1 MFWSTRLPTSPPGS
15 HSCGGERRQTL
26 TVPPRQSLG
35 LYPTPLQHLDTI
47 SARYGRDIWIKRDD
61 LCGVALGGNK
71 VRKLEFLLAQAKAQ
85 GCDTVIT
92 TGGAQSN
99 HAMLTAAC
107 AARLGMQAILLLK
120 ARGVM
125 ERRGNLVLDDLYGA
139 RVRFVDTD
147 SYDDIHAQAQQLSLD
162 LEAQGHRAFWIPL
175 GGSTPLGTLGYVEGV
190 RELAE
195 QAQALGFRPGHLV
208 CATGSGGTA
217 AGLFLGASR
226 VLPEAQV
233 HAVCVDHGPFRQIAL
248 DLAAQASDLL
258 GCPVPDPAAL
268 TVESHVGPGYA
279 VSAPEDSPRI
289 RELAQTEGILL
300 DPVYTGKAW
309 SGMLDL
315 LEQGAFDDRGDL
327 VFFHTGGAAALFA
340 MDLA

>member
-1 MFWSTRLPTSPPGS
+1 M
-15 HSCGGERRQTL
+15 QTL
-26 TVPPRQSLG
+26 TFPPRQSLG

-107 AARLGMQAILLLK
+107 AARLGMQAVLLLK

-147 SYDDIHAQAQQLSLD
+147 SYDDIHAQARQLSLD
-162 LEAQGHRAFWIPL
+162 LEKQGHRAFWIPL
-175 GGSTPLGTLGYVEGV
+175 GGSTPLGSLGYVECV

-217 AGLFLGASR
+217 AGLFLGASQF
-226 VLPEAQV
+226 LPGAQV
-233 HAVCVDHGPFRQIAL
+233 HAVCVDHGPFRETIL

-258 GCPVPDPAAL
+258 GCPAPDPAAL

-279 VSAPEDSPRI
+279 VPAPEDSPRI
-289 RELAQTEGILL
+289 RELAQAEGMLL

-327 VFFHTGGAAALFA
+327 VFLHTGGAAALFA

>member
-1 MFWSTRLPTSPPGS
+1 M
-15 HSCGGERRQTL
+15 QTL
-26 TVPPRQSLG
+26 TLPPRQSLG

-107 AARLGMQAILLLK
+107 AARLGMQAVLLLK

-147 SYDDIHAQAQQLSLD
+147 SYDDIHAQARQLSLD
-162 LEAQGHRAFWIPL
+162 LEKQGHR
-175 GGSTPLGTLGYVEGV
+175 
-190 RELAE
+190 
-195 QAQALGFRPGHLV
+195 LV

-217 AGLFLGASR
+217 AGLFLGASQF
-226 VLPEAQV
+226 LPGAQV
-233 HAVCVDHGPFRQIAL
+233 HAVCVDHGPFRETIL
-248 DLAAQASDLL
+248 DLAAQAADLL
-258 GCPVPDPAAL
+258 GCPAPDPAAL

-279 VSAPEDSPRI
+279 VPAPEDSPRI
-289 RELAQTEGILL
+289 RELAQAEGMLL

-327 VFFHTGGAAALFA
+327 VFLHTGGAAALFA